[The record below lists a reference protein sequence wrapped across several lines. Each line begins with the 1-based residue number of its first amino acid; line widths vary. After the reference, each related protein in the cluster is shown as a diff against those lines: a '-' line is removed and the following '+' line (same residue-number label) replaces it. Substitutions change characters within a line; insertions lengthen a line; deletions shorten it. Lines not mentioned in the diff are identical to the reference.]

1 MKRERGFALL
11 AVLWLVAAL
20 AALAMAGTAAARVA
34 GAATMNRVV
43 LARARWA
50 AEGCL
55 AAVRATLDSVVRA
68 NQPLAAFDGDTVYF
82 ATSARC
88 WSRVVED
95 DEDGR
100 VNLNTAPAPALA
112 ALPGFGEEA
121 VRVVLERRAFGER
134 ITDLFQVMGRVS
146 PPARA
151 AIMERYGELLLRVE
165 FAPSSLVVTAT
176 GIVAG
181 STVRAQIEVVVVP
194 AGTRAAVVRRRV
206 S

>member
-11 AVLWLVAAL
+11 AVLWLVTAL
-20 AALAMAGTAAARVA
+20 AALALAGTAAARVA
-34 GAATMNRVV
+34 GAVTMNRVA
-43 LARARWA
+43 LTRARWA
-50 AEGCL
+50 AEACL
-55 AAVRATLDSVVRA
+55 ATARAMLDSVVRA
-68 NQPLAAFDGDTVYF
+68 NQPLAAFDGDTLYF
-82 ATSARC
+82 ATGARC
-88 WSRVVED
+88 WSRVVEH

-100 VNLNTAPAPALA
+100 VNLNAASAPALA
-112 ALPGFGEEA
+112 TLPGFGEEA

-151 AIMERYGELLLRVE
+151 AIMERYGELLRRVE

-176 GIVAG
+176 GVVAG
-181 STVRAQIEVVVVP
+181 SPVSAAIEVVVVP
-194 AGTRAAVVRRRV
+194 AGTRAAVVRRRL

>member
-1 MKRERGFALL
+1 MRRERGFALL

-20 AALAMAGTAAARVA
+20 AALGMAGTAAARVA
-34 GAATMNRVV
+34 GAVTMNRVA

-55 AAVRATLDSVVRA
+55 ATARVLLDSVVRA
-68 NQPLAAFDGDTVYF
+68 NRPLAGFDGDTLYF
-82 ATSARC
+82 ATGARC
-88 WSRVVED
+88 WSRVVEH

-100 VNLNTAPAPALA
+100 VNLNTALASALA
-112 ALPGFGEEA
+112 VLPGFGEEA
-121 VRVVLERRAFGER
+121 VQVVLERRAFGER

-151 AIMERYGELLLRVE
+151 AIMERYGELLRRVE

-176 GIVAG
+176 GVVAG
-181 STVRAQIEVVVVP
+181 SPVMAEIEVVVVP
-194 AGTRAAVVRRRV
+194 AGTRAAVVRRRL